1 MTSTCPY
8 LEVYLHLKS
17 LWHQLFTL
25 SINMPWKLTI
35 YSAHSSPTDNQ
46 GVIVISSMCL
56 GEACFLFSQI
66 CRGFAP
72 SSPWSPPLLNQV
84 SIGYVWLN
92 LHKKATDGLTG
103 DYFYFFKI
111 TADLS
116 ASVFPTALDECEEGR
131 PSDSRDLRRQTL
143 RGYHN
148 KFFFSPGRRGKIKGM
163 RGKWQAGLPPA
174 NLDTRRTLCLSAGV
188 IRLYRTPSSA

>member
-1 MTSTCPY
+1 MYDKQSEIEKITSICPY
-8 LEVYLHLKS
+8 LEVYLRWKS

-25 SINMPWKLTI
+25 SINMPWKFTI
-35 YSAHSSPTDNQ
+35 YNFLANGARSSPTDNQ

-66 CRGFAP
+66 CRGLAP

-103 DYFYFFKI
+103 DYFYFFFKLRL
-111 TADLS
+111 TFRQAYFPPRLMNVRRADRLT
-116 ASVFPTALDECEEGR
+116 SV
-131 PSDSRDLRRQTL
+131 
-143 RGYHN
+143 
-148 KFFFSPGRRGKIKGM
+148 I
-163 RGKWQAGLPPA
+163 
-174 NLDTRRTLCLSAGV
+174 
-188 IRLYRTPSSA
+188 